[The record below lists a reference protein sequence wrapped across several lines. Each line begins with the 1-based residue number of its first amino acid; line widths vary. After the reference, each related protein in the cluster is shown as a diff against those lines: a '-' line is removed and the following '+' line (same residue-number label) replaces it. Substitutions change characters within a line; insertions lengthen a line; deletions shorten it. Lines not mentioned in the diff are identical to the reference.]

1 MELYARKRRGL
12 GVRIPELV
20 SGTARK
26 DEWLRSFGHDFKEN
40 ARQTHFRFQEMT
52 FHFLESR
59 VVGEPIAESR
69 VVGEQNGNE
78 ISFPL
83 ETR

>member
-1 MELYARKRRGL
+1 MELYARKRRGP

-40 ARQTHFRFQEMT
+40 ARQTQKYVE
-52 FHFLESR
+52 
-59 VVGEPIAESR
+59 
-69 VVGEQNGNE
+69 
-78 ISFPL
+78 
-83 ETR
+83 